1 MTDEEIKEIAKK
13 TMKEK
18 YCNKYNSGHTD
29 DSYLCEDNRC
39 PLYNEID
46 GYYDHC
52 IGLYYDTA
60 FIDGYKAAFDVLIE
74 KIKSL

>member
-18 YCNKYNSGHTD
+18 YCNKYNRGNTD
-29 DSYLCEDNRC
+29 DSYLCEDNKC

-46 GYYDHC
+46 GYYDSC
-52 IGLYYDTA
+52 IGLYYDNG
-60 FIDGYKAAFDVLIE
+60 FVDGYKAAFDVLIE